1 MAELEV
7 RGPFLLLFA
16 VSQQQGNLLQLAM
29 TDAPLL
35 PAEFAV
41 YSALRLMQPTTPTQ
55 LATTVGMKATTLSS
69 ALVRMQRAG
78 HLKRRRNPADGR
90 SVIIS
95 LTPSGRR
102 VTEACF
108 DSFRTAI
115 DAFRRHL
122 DCDEADLLR
131 LLEAMSHALG
141 NAFSELSVTA
151 AVPNAVS

>member
-7 RGPFLLLFA
+7 RGPFLALFA

-29 TDAPLL
+29 ADAPLL

-55 LATTVGMKATTLSS
+55 LARTVGMKATTLSS
-69 ALVRMQRAG
+69 ALVRMQQAG

-95 LTPSGRR
+95 LTPSGKR
-102 VTEACF
+102 VAEACF
-108 DSFRTAI
+108 DSFRTATE
-115 DAFRRHL
+115 AFRRHL
-122 DCDEADLLR
+122 ECDEADLLR
-131 LLEAMSHALG
+131 HLEAMSHALG

-151 AVPNAVS
+151 TVPNAVS